1 MFGWCLAAV
10 SRTASSSST
19 AHCKRRRALASLR
32 LLERSGSTPPARTQ
46 PKHKLCKRGGARV
59 HCLPGANGKVDL
71 AAVMRDLGQ
80 RQINELH
87 VEAGFKLNGSLV
99 REGLVDEFLVYLAPK
114 LLGPGQGM
122 LALAALHALADAVA
136 LEFMSAE
143 RIGPDLR
150 LLARVLGRGN
160 F

>member
-1 MFGWCLAAV
+1 LQALGATVIALPN
-10 SRTASSSST
+10 
-19 AHCKRRRALASLR
+19 AH
-32 LLERSGSTPPARTQ
+32 
-46 PKHKLCKRGGARV
+46 
-59 HCLPGANGKVDL
+59 GKVDL
-71 AAVMRDLGQ
+71 AAMLRDLAARGT
-80 RQINELH
+80 NELH

-122 LALAALHALADAVA
+122 LALAALPALADAVA

>member
-1 MFGWCLAAV
+1 
-10 SRTASSSST
+10 
-19 AHCKRRRALASLR
+19 
-32 LLERSGSTPPARTQ
+32 
-46 PKHKLCKRGGARV
+46 
-59 HCLPGANGKVDL
+59 LPGSNGKVDL
-71 AAVMRDLGQ
+71 AAVLRDLGQ

-122 LALAALHALADAVA
+122 LALAALPALADALA
-136 LEFMSAE
+136 LEFMSVE
-143 RIGPDLR
+143 RVGPDLR
-150 LLARVLGRGN
+150 LLARVPGRGN

>member
-1 MFGWCLAAV
+1 M
-10 SRTASSSST
+10 
-19 AHCKRRRALASLR
+19 
-32 LLERSGSTPPARTQ
+32 
-46 PKHKLCKRGGARV
+46 

-71 AAVMRDLGQ
+71 AAVLRDLGQ

-122 LALAALHALADAVA
+122 LALAALPDLADAVA

-150 LLARVLGRGN
+150 LMARVLGRGN

>member
-1 MFGWCLAAV
+1 
-10 SRTASSSST
+10 
-19 AHCKRRRALASLR
+19 
-32 LLERSGSTPPARTQ
+32 
-46 PKHKLCKRGGARV
+46 
-59 HCLPGANGKVDL
+59 
-71 AAVMRDLGQ
+71 
-80 RQINELH
+80 
-87 VEAGFKLNGSLV
+87 V

-122 LALAALHALADAVA
+122 LALPELQLLANALP

-150 LLARVLGRGN
+150 LLARVQGRGN